1 MTLDA
6 QQTPALPAVAPG
18 PRMSQVAWIA
28 LTAVYVL
35 WGSTYLGIHYAIESI
50 APLWSAA
57 LRFLLAGL
65 LLAAFLAVR
74 RGPSVLRVTRRELFS
89 AALIGLLLLLG
100 GNGGVSLAEQYLPS
114 GLAALLV
121 SSVPLWIVLWRAA
134 AKDRPSAR
142 TLAGVLIGFVGLI
155 VLTRPG
161 GGTAHDYTLG
171 VVLVIAGSL
180 CWSFGSVASKA
191 WLTPPRNPFVNS
203 VYQMLF
209 GGIGCAIAAPLSGER
224 LAVGAITGTSA
235 LALLYLVAAGSLV
248 AYCSYVWLLHNAP
261 IGIVA
266 TYAYVNPVVAVALGA
281 LFLGEGITATT
292 LVGGIIVVLGVVV
305 VIATE
310 RK

>member
-6 QQTPALPAVAPG
+6 QKTPALSVPEPG
-18 PRMSQVAWIA
+18 PRMSQAAWLA
-28 LTAVYVL
+28 LVAVYIL

-65 LLAAFLAVR
+65 ILAAFLAVR
-74 RGPSVLRVTRRELFS
+74 RGPSMLRVTRRELFS
-89 AALIGLLLLLG
+89 AASIGLLLLLG
-100 GNGGVSLAEQYLPS
+100 GNGGVSLAEQYIPS

-142 TLAGVLIGFVGLI
+142 TSAGVLIGFAGLV
-155 VLTRPG
+155 VLTRPSG
-161 GGTAHDYTLG
+161 GSGHDFVLG
-171 VVLVIAGSL
+171 VALVLGGSL

-191 WLTPPRNPFVNS
+191 WLTPPRNPFVSS

-209 GGIGCAIAAPLSGER
+209 GGLGCAIAAPLSGEH
-224 LAVGAITGTSA
+224 LVLGAITGTSA
-235 LALLYLVAAGSLV
+235 LAVLYLVAAGSLI

-281 LFLGEGITATT
+281 LFLGESITATM
-292 LVGGIIVVLGVVV
+292 LVGGIVVVLGVVV